1 MRHKST
7 RNITKQPIGH
17 AKRQNFRLPLYVLG
31 FFFTILLLTSCDNEP
46 VQKVYYIQ
54 LQQVQQ
60 KLSDSIKGN
69 YEGRLIAIMVDT
81 AKHQREDEEG
91 VWERKPLCD
100 TILSFPYMVGG
111 YARPFVTIPDFP
123 VSWLSKVVPHAE
135 LAEALRTQPNISL
148 TLGYQIRHGFDNDI
162 RSKKGLL
169 ILGPSP
175 ATFYVTFGGTRHLI
189 TLYFSNDN
197 MAYEIDADDESTWNI
212 NNIRLSLQNV
222 KIDGMTGENLDCA
235 GSRALFEVFVDG
247 EKKIK
252 D

>member
-1 MRHKST
+1 MLKNLPHTDNCATFVCPKHESMYHK
-7 RNITKQPIGH
+7 
-17 AKRQNFRLPLYVLG
+17 RLYLYILSVFSAL
-31 FFFTILLLTSCDNEP
+31 FLFTACDNEP

-81 AKHQREDEEG
+81 AKHLREDEEG

-135 LAEALRTQPNISL
+135 LAEALRAHPNISL
-148 TLGYQIRHGFDNDI
+148 TLGYQIRHDFGNDI

-175 ATFYVTFGGTRHLI
+175 ATFYATFGGTRHLI
-189 TLYFSNDN
+189 TLDFSNDN

-212 NNIRLSLQNV
+212 NNIRLSLSDV
-222 KIDGMTGENLDCA
+222 RIDGK
-235 GSRALFEVFVDG
+235 RAFDNRVIFEFFIDG
-247 EKKIK
+247 TKMDRE
-252 D
+252 